1 MDEDRF
7 ENDYMKEP
15 SLDDLL
21 RDAHEVL
28 NEPQKDPF
36 ADDIGYPEYSGKPAE
51 FLPEDEPDILSDS
64 VFREAEPFLYED
76 VPSEM
81 PNDVGSDFEDASTV
95 RQDFAVP
102 GFEEVSSPV
111 QVDAE
116 PSDVDVSS
124 SVQDVVASGFE
135 DIPSALQNYAE
146 PDYEELPTAQE
157 RAAEAFEPDFGD
169 AFEDFGEYDETYI
182 EQEPQP
188 TRRHLK
194 RVRFPKLVFVAIWFA
209 VVFGLSILA
218 ANFIW
223 SCVDDAAALTRPDQD
238 VEIVIN
244 DGDDLDTVA
253 NTLKEAGAIEKEWLF
268 KLYCRVTHKEN
279 FYDPGVY
286 NINLIYDYHALVNNL
301 MASSGNRETT
311 EVMIMEGLDCYEIF
325 DLLEENGVCT
335 RAALEQ
341 AAANSE
347 FDYAFLADRPYGETN
362 RLEGYLFPDTYQF
375 YLNDEPEN
383 VLEKLLDNFDKKM
396 DEDVMA
402 LVEASG
408 YSLHEVLAMASI
420 IEGEAANDKERADV
434 ASVMYNRIR
443 NWDYPLLGM
452 DSTVNYAA
460 KLLGVDF
467 STSIDSPYNTYRY
480 PGLPAGPINNPG
492 MNSIMAALQPNNTD
506 YYYFATAKDGLNRF
520 FKDEGPF
527 NEFINSDEYIGN
539 ASETTDD

>member
-1 MDEDRF
+1 
-7 ENDYMKEP
+7 
-15 SLDDLL
+15 
-21 RDAHEVL
+21 
-28 NEPQKDPF
+28 
-36 ADDIGYPEYSGKPAE
+36 
-51 FLPEDEPDILSDS
+51 
-64 VFREAEPFLYED
+64 
-76 VPSEM
+76 
-81 PNDVGSDFEDASTV
+81 
-95 RQDFAVP
+95 
-102 GFEEVSSPV
+102 
-111 QVDAE
+111 
-116 PSDVDVSS
+116 
-124 SVQDVVASGFE
+124 
-135 DIPSALQNYAE
+135 
-146 PDYEELPTAQE
+146 
-157 RAAEAFEPDFGD
+157 
-169 AFEDFGEYDETYI
+169 
-182 EQEPQP
+182 
-188 TRRHLK
+188 
-194 RVRFPKLVFVAIWFA
+194 
-209 VVFGLSILA
+209 
-218 ANFIW
+218 
-223 SCVDDAAALTRPDQD
+223 
-238 VEIVIN
+238 
-244 DGDDLDTVA
+244 
-253 NTLKEAGAIEKEWLF
+253 
-268 KLYCRVTHKEN
+268 
-279 FYDPGVY
+279 
-286 NINLIYDYHALVNNL
+286 
-301 MASSGNRETT
+301 
-311 EVMIMEGLDCYEIF
+311 MEGLDCYEIF

-335 RAALEQ
+335 RAALEK

-347 FDYAFLADRPYGETN
+347 FDYAFLEGRPYGETN

-420 IEGEAANDKERADV
+420 IEGEAANDKERGDV

-539 ASETTDD
+539 TSETTDD

>member
-7 ENDYMKEP
+7 ENEYMQEP

-21 RDAHEVL
+21 RDAYETL
-28 NEPQKDPF
+28 EKPQEDPF
-36 ADDIGYPEYSGKPAE
+36 ADDVGYPEYNGQSAELLPENEPDELFPTTEPVRYGDMSDEEAPAYQDVPAPQENPAE
-51 FLPEDEPDILSDS
+51 
-64 VFREAEPFLYED
+64 
-76 VPSEM
+76 
-81 PNDVGSDFEDASTV
+81 T
-95 RQDFAVP
+95 
-102 GFEEVSSPV
+102 
-111 QVDAE
+111 
-116 PSDVDVSS
+116 
-124 SVQDVVASGFE
+124 
-135 DIPSALQNYAE
+135 
-146 PDYEELPTAQE
+146 
-157 RAAEAFEPDFGD
+157 FEPDFGD
-169 AFEDFGEYDETYI
+169 AFDDFGDYDENYDD
-182 EQEPQP
+182 QPQQP
-188 TRRHLK
+188 TRKHLK
-194 RVRFPKLVFVAIWFA
+194 RQRFPKIIFVAVWFA
-209 VVFGLSILA
+209 VVIGLSILA

-223 SCVDDAAALTRPDQD
+223 SCVDDAAALTRPDQN

-244 DGDDLDTVA
+244 DGDDLDTVT
-253 NTLKEAGAIEKEWLF
+253 NTLKEAGAIDKEWLF

-279 FYDPGVY
+279 FFDPGVY
-286 NINLIYDYHALVNNL
+286 QINLTYDYHALVNNL

-341 AAANSE
+341 AAANSK

-375 YLNDEPEN
+375 YLNDEAEN
-383 VLEKLLDNFDKKM
+383 VLEKFLDNFDKKM

-420 IEGEAANDKERADV
+420 IEGEAANDKERPDV
-434 ASVMYNRIR
+434 ASVMYNRMN

-492 MNSIMAALQPNNTD
+492 MNSILAALQPNETE
-506 YYYFATAKDGLNRF
+506 YYYFATAVDGLNRF
-520 FKDEGPF
+520 FKEESDF
-527 NEFINSDEYIGN
+527 NEFISSEEYIGN
-539 ASETTDD
+539 APEATDD